1 MRYAHLHGFASS
13 SRSLKGT
20 HLRAF
25 LARRGIDLLLPD
37 LNRPSFA
44 ALSPAAMLAHLDGM
58 HEIYG
63 RPRWRLI
70 GSSLGGWLA
79 ARWAEVHPERVDALV
94 LLCPAFD
101 LTNRWPALLPED
113 GLSRWRRDGT
123 LPIPDADGRI
133 VPVSFRFYEEMKA
146 QHAFPRVCCPT
157 TIVHG
162 TEDDRVPIEL
172 SRRYAAENPGVTLI
186 EVHDGH
192 ALLESLPVIEKA
204 VLERFGIGAQEAS
217 A

>member
-1 MRYAHLHGFASS
+1 
-13 SRSLKGT
+13 
-20 HLRAF
+20 

-37 LNRPSFA
+37 LNRPSFRK
-44 ALSPAAMLAHLDGM
+44 LSAAAMLAHLDAM

-79 ARWAEVHPERVDALV
+79 ARWAELHPERVEALV

-101 LTNRWPALLPED
+101 LTNRWPALLPDD
-113 GLSRWRRDGT
+113 GLARWRRDGS
-123 LPIPDADGRI
+123 LPLPDAEGCLVDVHFG
-133 VPVSFRFYEEMKA
+133 FYEEMMT
-146 QHAFPRVCCPT
+146 QPAFPRVGCPT

-172 SRRYAAENPGVTLI
+172 SRQYASEHPNAHLV
-186 EVHDGH
+186 EVPDGH
-192 ALLESLPVIEKA
+192 DLLASLPAIEQA
-204 VLERFGIGAQEAS
+204 VLERFHIGIDDL
-217 A
+217 